1 MDTKAIEAVALSIR
15 SLSMD
20 AIQKANSGHPGLP
33 LGAAEVAA
41 VLYGELLKPSGKR
54 AVDLYYNEDLSLA
67 EVADEMGITRQGV
80 RDNIKRSEQQLF
92 EFEEKL
98 GLFKQ
103 FSKLEQGL
111 DEISALA
118 LEIKELSQDMQITEL
133 ADVIIRK
140 SGSLK
145 D

>member
-1 MDTKAIEAVALSIR
+1 MEKNMEV
-15 SLSMD
+15 SLLFD
-20 AIQKANSGHPGLP
+20 F
-33 LGAAEVAA
+33 
-41 VLYGELLKPSGKR
+41 YGELLKPSLFLAVGSR
-54 AVDLYYNEDLSLA
+54 ASEEYLSQKAIDLYYNEDLSLA
-67 EVADEMGITRQGV
+67 EVADETGITRQGV
-80 RDNIKRSEQQLF
+80 RDSIKRSEQQLF

-118 LEIKELSQDMQITEL
+118 LEIKELSQDTQITEL
-133 ADVIIRK
+133 ADVIIEK

>member
-1 MDTKAIEAVALSIR
+1 MKNLNFGYLLDFYRKV
-15 SLSMD
+15 
-20 AIQKANSGHPGLP
+20 LP
-33 LGAAEVAA
+33 DRTAEMI
-41 VLYGELLKPSGKR
+41 
-54 AVDLYYNEDLSLA
+54 DLYYNEDLSLA
-67 EVADEMGITRQGV
+67 EVADETGITRQGV
-80 RDNIKRSEQQLF
+80 RDSIKRSEQQLF

-118 LEIKELSQDMQITEL
+118 LEIKELSQDTQITEL
-133 ADVIIRK
+133 ADVIIEK

>member
-1 MDTKAIEAVALSIR
+1 MEKNIEV
-15 SLSMD
+15 SLLFD
-20 AIQKANSGHPGLP
+20 F
-33 LGAAEVAA
+33 
-41 VLYGELLKPSGKR
+41 YGELLKPSGKK
-54 AVDLYYNEDLSLA
+54 AIDLYYNEDLSLA

-80 RDNIKRSEQQLF
+80 RDSIKRSEQQLF

-133 ADVIIRK
+133 ADVIIEK